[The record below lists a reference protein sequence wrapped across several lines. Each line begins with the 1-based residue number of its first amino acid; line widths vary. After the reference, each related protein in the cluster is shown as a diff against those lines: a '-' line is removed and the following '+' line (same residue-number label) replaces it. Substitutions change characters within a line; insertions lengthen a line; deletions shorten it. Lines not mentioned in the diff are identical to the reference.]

1 MRRGK
6 RTGDEGHSMRRL
18 LAAIAAT
25 AVGLAVGGGMI
36 PSAAQAH
43 GGTPGYTPPPIAWG
57 ACANTTLQARG
68 AECGFVIVPLD
79 YARPGGTKIKIAVSR
94 LKHKSADADYQ
105 GVMLV
110 NPGGPGG
117 SGLIYSVL
125 QDRKS
130 VV

>member
-1 MRRGK
+1 
-6 RTGDEGHSMRRL
+6 MRRL

-25 AVGLAVGGGMI
+25 AVGLAAGGGLI
-36 PSAAQAH
+36 PASAQAH
-43 GGTPGYTPPPIAWG
+43 GGTSGYTPPPIAWG
-57 ACANTTLQARG
+57 VCDNATLKARG

-94 LKHKSADADYQ
+94 IKAKSPAADYQ

-117 SGLIYSVL
+117 
-125 QDRKS
+125 
-130 VV
+130 